1 MKRYIRIY
9 LTLLRLNFLALIVF
23 RANFIN
29 SMLSSFTWGLFSI
42 SSIFLLTARVSN
54 VYGWNREDLLVLT
67 GIYSIFIGI
76 FHMLFSRNFERFS
89 EVINRGY
96 LDSILLKPADSQFLL
111 SFWTINYTSILRII
125 IGVIFTIYV
134 LYGLLHT
141 TITIS
146 ILGGFFVFL
155 LTGILFLYSM
165 WFLISTIIIWF
176 TRLSNLTQLLYFMNG
191 MSRYPKEIFSE
202 TRNLFLF
209 IFLPMVMAVNT
220 PTRIVLKKEA
230 DPDFLILAFF
240 AIFTFILSRYFWK
253 FALRYYTSVSS

>member
-9 LTLLRLNFLALIVF
+9 LALLRLNFLALIVF

-54 VYGWNREDLLVLT
+54 VYGWNKEDLLVLT
-67 GIYSIFIGI
+67 GIYSIFIGL
-76 FHMLFSRNFERFS
+76 FHMFFSRNFERFS
-89 EVINRGY
+89 EVIHHGY
-96 LDSILLKPADSQFLL
+96 LDSILIKPVDSQFLL

-134 LYGLLHT
+134 LYGLQDT
-141 TITIS
+141 SITIGMV
-146 ILGGFFVFL
+146 GGFLIFL
-155 LTGILFLYSM
+155 IVGILFFYSM

-176 TRLSNLTQLLYFMNG
+176 SRLSNLTQLLYFING
-191 MSRYPKEIFSE
+191 MSRYPKEIFAE

-220 PTRIVLKKEA
+220 PARILLKKEITS
-230 DPDFLILAFF
+230 DFLILTFF
-240 AIFTFILSRYFWK
+240 AIGTFILSRYFWK
-253 FALRYYTSVSS
+253 FALRYYTSVSN